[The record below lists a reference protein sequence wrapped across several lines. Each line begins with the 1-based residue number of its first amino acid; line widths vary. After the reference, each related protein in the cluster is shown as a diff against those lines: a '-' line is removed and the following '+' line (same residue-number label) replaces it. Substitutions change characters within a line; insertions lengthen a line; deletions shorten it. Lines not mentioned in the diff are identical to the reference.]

1 MGESLS
7 FIGLISIRLSFVV
20 AVAVVLSVAGNCL
33 DKEEFM
39 APSACA
45 GGRRFVR
52 IGKCA
57 VRCNGTVLYERGKR
71 FR

>member
-1 MGESLS
+1 MLERRAGVGESLS

-39 APSACA
+39 AS
-45 GGRRFVR
+45 RRHALVD
-52 IGKCA
+52 A
-57 VRCNGTVLYERGKR
+57 VLCG
-71 FR
+71 